1 MSLGGNNM
9 EIKSTKVLTKV
20 EKLTVERIK
29 KKIEEIVKKNKYNF
43 KNQENN
49 EKLKDWLSK

>member
-1 MSLGGNNM
+1 MEKGGNNM
-9 EIKSTKVLTKV
+9 EIKSTKPLTEKD
-20 EKLTVERIK
+20 KLTLERIK
-29 KKIEEIVKKNKYNF
+29 KKIEEIVKMNKYNF